1 MVIKVSVFYPRGPEK
16 HFDMDYYCSRHMP
29 VVQKLCGAALK
40 SVSVEQGIA
49 GGTPGSVPSFV
60 AMGHLVFESVE
71 SFQASFG
78 PNMDEI
84 VADVSNYTDIQPEIQ
99 VSEIKL

>member
-16 HFDMDYYCSRHMP
+16 HFDMEYYCSRHMP
-29 VVQKLCGAALK
+29 LVQKLCGAALK